1 MTSHD
6 QARQFA
12 KTYMGAL
19 NTGEGAFAALFA
31 HDARV
36 TIAGA
41 PATAAEVRTATMPGR
56 SAYRGARVDAPGFYV
71 LIRVRPGGT
80 AVEERRHRVV
90 LRKDG
95 LIGSLE
101 A

>member
-12 KTYMGAL
+12 KTYMAAL
-19 NTGEGAFAALFA
+19 NTGEEQFAALFA
-31 HDARV
+31 GD
-36 TIAGA
+36 
-41 PATAAEVRTATMPGR
+41 AEVRLRGQPATPARVRGATLPGR
-56 SAYRGARVDAPGFYV
+56 SAYRGARVEAPGFLV

-80 AVEERRHRVV
+80 VVEERQHRVE
-90 LRKDG
+90 LRPDG
-95 LIGSLE
+95 QIGSLS